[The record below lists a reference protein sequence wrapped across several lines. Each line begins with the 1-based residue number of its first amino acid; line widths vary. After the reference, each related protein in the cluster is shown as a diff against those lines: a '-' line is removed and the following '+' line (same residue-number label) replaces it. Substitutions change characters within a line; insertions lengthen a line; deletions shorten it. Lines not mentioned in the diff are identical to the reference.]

1 MKRTPMK
8 RRTPLKASGPARAT
22 VKLRKCKVCRA
33 QFVPRSMTHKVCGT
47 ECAEVLGKAKAE
59 KDRQAEARREAAE
72 HRAKLADS
80 KPLQHWL
87 KLTESVVNAY
97 VLQRDREYPCI
108 SCGTFKTVQWEAGH
122 YRNVGSYPEIRF
134 DLRNITKQ
142 CHRCN
147 CDLHGNKDNYR
158 IGYVERNGQEPMD
171 WLEGPHPTANYT
183 REGLA
188 QIRADARRMKRELE
202 KQ

>member
-1 MKRTPMK
+1 MLKRS
-8 RRTPLKASGPARAT
+8 PLVRSQPLGAKTSLP
-22 VKLRKCKVCRA
+22 VLRKRKCANCKESFRP
-33 QFVPRSMTHKVCGT
+33 FSSMVKWCSPECG
-47 ECAEVLGKAKAE
+47 AALGLKKLE
-59 KDRQAEARREAAE
+59 KQKSRE
-72 HRAKLADS
+72 HRKKLTDA
-80 KPLQHWL
+80 KPLSHWL
-87 KLTESVVNAY
+87 SLTERVVNAY
-97 VLQRDREYPCI
+97 VLQRDRERPCI

-158 IGYVERNGQEPMD
+158 IGYVERNGPEPMD

-188 QIRADARRMKRELE
+188 QLRAEVRRLSREME
-202 KQ
+202 KT

>member
-1 MKRTPMK
+1 MKRSGFK
-8 RRTPLKASGPARAT
+8 QRAPLRAT
-22 VKLRKCKVCRA
+22 A
-33 QFVPRSMTHKVCGT
+33 P
-47 ECAEVLGKAKAE
+47 AKAE
-59 KDRQAEARREAAE
+59 VPTARCKAKGCRARFVRLSKGHRACSVEHARLVVAQDKAEKARKEARELKT
-72 HRAKLADS
+72 AKDDA
-80 KPLQHWL
+80 KPLGHWL
-87 KLTESVVNAY
+87 KLTEAVVNAF
-97 VLQRDREYPCI
+97 VLQRDRERPCI

-188 QIRADARRMKRELE
+188 QLRAEVRRLGREMKE
-202 KQ
+202 KA

>member
-1 MKRTPMK
+1 MKRSVPM
-8 RRTPLKASGPARAT
+8 RRAPLRAT
-22 VKLRKCKVCRA
+22 APAKAEAKIPNARKCK
-33 QFVPRSMTHKVCGT
+33 TCGDSFRPFKGIQT
-47 ECAEVLGKAKAE
+47 WCSPDCGVKLAAKLVA
-59 KDRQAEARREAAE
+59 KKEARE
-72 HRAKLADS
+72 HKKAVTDA
-80 KPLQHWL
+80 KPLSHWL
-87 KLTESVVNAY
+87 ALTERVVNAY
-97 VLQRDREYPCI
+97 ILARDRERPCV

-134 DLRNITKQ
+134 DPRNITKQ

-171 WLEGPHPTANYT
+171 WLEGPHPLANYT

-188 QIRADARRMKRELE
+188 ETRRIFAKLTRELE
-202 KQ
+202 KQCQN